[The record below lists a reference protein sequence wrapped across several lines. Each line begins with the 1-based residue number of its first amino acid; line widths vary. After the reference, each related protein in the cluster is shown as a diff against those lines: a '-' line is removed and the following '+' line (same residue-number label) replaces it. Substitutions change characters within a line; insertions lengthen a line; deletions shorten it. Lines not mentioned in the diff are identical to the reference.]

1 MEQAIGSRAGLGCIV
16 DRDGRGVSLRHLLL
30 KWLVLSVA
38 MAVTARLLDG
48 VDITGG
54 PVSYVIV
61 AAIFGLVNA
70 VVGTFVRL
78 LSLPLTILTLGL
90 FTLVINALM
99 LTITAQVTDALVI
112 DGFGDAVLA
121 ALCLSVL
128 TGILN
133 RVFRAQ
139 R

>member
-1 MEQAIGSRAGLGCIV
+1 MRY
-16 DRDGRGVSLRHLLL
+16 LLL

-38 MAVTARLLDG
+38 MAVTAQLLDG

-54 PVSYVIV
+54 PVSYVVV

-70 VVGTFVRL
+70 VIGTLVRL
-78 LSLPLTILTLGL
+78 FSLPLTILTLGL

-99 LTITAQVTDALVI
+99 LIITAQLTQALVI

-121 ALCLSVL
+121 SLCLSL
-128 TGILN
+128 LSAILN
-133 RVFRAQ
+133 RIFGVKR
-139 R
+139 